1 LHNNSDV
8 KVAFYLGLS
17 LLCFYLLTAPAH
29 RPYGDEQEYLAVAE
43 NILIRGEL
51 SITKIEPNP
60 AGQPRDIV
68 TYSKFSLG
76 QSILLLPFVTAEL
89 VLARITPAAQL
100 IVYVLPA
107 LESAA
112 ICGLV
117 FLLIRVIGKMYP
129 DLDLSRRAAL
139 LLAAMTALATQLWPS
154 AHTLFA
160 DQSAAF
166 LLTFAVYAVVRL
178 RYEERG
184 LSWGIV
190 SAWASALAVLCKT
203 IFIVACPAVAI
214 YVTWAAMTPVKS
226 CRRFSQREIT
236 FLIAMALV
244 PFVLVG
250 ILQLWHND
258 LRYGSIWTFGYREG
272 RDGEY
277 GFATPLLVGL
287 YGLLFSS
294 GRSLLLYSPLC
305 LLALVGARD
314 FFKRAPPE
322 TALMAGV
329 SLPLLLVYAKW
340 WSWHGG
346 WEWGTRFYLFLIP
359 VLMWLSIPAWRWLD
373 KISASTALRRVKLFS
388 LGVLFTLSVCIQ
400 LLGVLIHPL
409 TYWLLLAN
417 EVKIMEQP
425 VYRKGAWEIRDDMLL
440 PHFVPEFSPL
450 AGHAWLAWATWNREK
465 LDENALALSAPWV
478 SLNPKWVP
486 KNVYPYLGYDLW
498 FVTPA
503 ESAQTQSSRVLSRL
517 LFSGALIAGIVF
529 CVFKLKLLTA
539 SAH

>member
-1 LHNNSDV
+1 M
-8 KVAFYLGLS
+8 
-17 LLCFYLLTAPAH
+17 
-29 RPYGDEQEYLAVAE
+29 
-43 NILIRGEL
+43 
-51 SITKIEPNP
+51 
-60 AGQPRDIV
+60 
-68 TYSKFSLG
+68 
-76 QSILLLPFVTAEL
+76 PFAAAEL

-100 IVYVLPA
+100 IIYVLPA

-117 FLLIRVIGKMYP
+117 FLLIRVTGSTYEE
-129 DLDLSRRAAL
+129 LNLSRRAAL
-139 LLAAMTALATQLWPS
+139 VVGTMTGLGTQLWPS

-214 YVTWAAMTPVKS
+214 YVTWAVMTPLES
-226 CRRFSQREIT
+226 GRRSSQREIT

-305 LLALVGARD
+305 LLAFVGARD

-322 TALMAGV
+322 TALLAGV

-346 WEWGTRFYLFLIP
+346 REWGTRFYLFLIT
-359 VLMWLSIPAWRWLD
+359 VLMWLSITAWRCLD

-388 LGVLFTLSVCIQ
+388 LGLLFTLSVSIQ

-450 AGHAWLAWATWNREK
+450 AGHAWLVWATWNRDK
-465 LDENALALSAPWV
+465 LDDKALSLSAPWV
-478 SLNPKWVP
+478 SLNVQWAPQ
-486 KNVYPYLGYDLW
+486 NVRAYLGYDLW
-498 FVTPA
+498 SLSTSQSGQRQSASVAWQVLFTGAFVA
-503 ESAQTQSSRVLSRL
+503 A
-517 LFSGALIAGIVF
+517 IVF
-529 CVFKLKLLTA
+529 CVIKLKLLTA
-539 SAH
+539 PSPSI